1 MRTLTRNLQSK
12 DVGYAGGYHASTVKH
27 TSSGDLVGIGGGTI
41 VVVEMIVEVT
51 VDVVVAKTVVVR
63 SLPSCSRLNL
73 CWAPANKP
81 MKTLKYNNE

>member
-12 DVGYAGGYHASTVKH
+12 DVGYARGYHASVKH

-51 VDVVVAKTVVVR
+51 VDVVVAETVVVR

-81 MKTLKYNNE
+81 MKTLQ